1 MNTMIK
7 ASRKLL
13 LTGAVLLS
21 SVATAQQPDQV
32 QQAAL
37 SPTTAQQQQQKE
49 SVQPGVE
56 LARLTTEL
64 MADVQQQL
72 SNSIRAEVRNAVAGL
87 TDSLKQ
93 AISR

>member
-21 SVATAQQPDQV
+21 SVATAQQPGQV

-64 MADVQQQL
+64 MTDVQQQL